1 MNGTHQHPNVATRE
15 IIIPA
20 NGNTGIV
27 REAEFLT
34 CLEASAPF
42 RLRLDQ
48 GPQMD
53 FEAGLGLTVAEKFQ
67 RIDFINNTAEEIRIR
82 VALGKGDIADARLV
96 LSGTVDTRMTEPV
109 QVSGVVDT
117 RENGPDDFGGLSPIS
132 VPNGQSVQ
140 AFASDAK
147 RVEAIV
153 SLDATATGP
162 VFLAGGMEGASIGVP
177 VYPGQS
183 FMLATSSP
191 VYVRNDTGNAV
202 QVFRAFVGRS

>member
-96 LSGTVDTRMTEPV
+96 LSGTVDTREALPDGFVGHSPV
-109 QVSGVVDT
+109 SVGQARQEQIFDT
-117 RENGPDDFGGLSPIS
+117 NRD
-132 VPNGQSVQ
+132 
-140 AFASDAK
+140 
-147 RVEAIV
+147 RVEAILT
-153 SLDATATGP
+153 LDAAATGP
-162 VFLAGGMEGASIGVP
+162 VFLTGPNGGFSTGVP
-177 VYPGQS
+177 LFPGQT
-183 FMLATSSP
+183 ATLKTTGEIWAANQTGADVN
-191 VYVRNDTGNAV
+191 VYSAETVM
-202 QVFRAFVGRS
+202 S